1 MRGIKKNYYARLRR
15 KKIVNL
21 IEAGNTNYKYNKK
34 LLNEFVNL
42 ISFGYKV
49 HLSHPLSDVIKGI
62 LRRDFQL
69 FVYENIV
76 GDLSITL

>member
-1 MRGIKKNYYARLRR
+1 MRGIKKNYYTRLRR

-21 IEAGNTNYKYNKK
+21 VKVGNANYKYKKK
-34 LLNEFVNL
+34 LLNEFINL

-49 HLSHPLSDVIKGI
+49 HLSHPLTDVIKGI
-62 LRRDFQL
+62 VQRDFRL

>member
-21 IEAGNTNYKYNKK
+21 IEVGNTNYKYNKK

-42 ISFGYKV
+42 ISFGCKV
-49 HLSHPLSDVIKGI
+49 HLSRLLSDVIKGI
-62 LRRDFQL
+62 LQRDFL
-69 FVYENIV
+69 FFVYENIV